1 MEMILDGVK
10 LMVVGMVTVYIFLMI
25 MVYCMNVMAKILAP
39 IVAKFEKSATK
50 PTLPASGDD
59 SLRAAAAA
67 VAFHEN
73 SK

>member
-10 LMVVGMVTVYIFLMI
+10 LMVIGMVTVYIFLTIMI
-25 MVYCMNVMAKILAP
+25 FCMNVSSKLLTPIAAKL
-39 IVAKFEKSATK
+39 EKKTPK
-50 PTLPASGDD
+50 PANSSSGDEA
-59 SLRAAAAA
+59 LRAAVAA